1 MNVLSLFDGMSCG
14 QIALNRAGVK
24 YDTYFA
30 SEIDKY
36 AIKVAQANY
45 PNTFQI
51 GDVTKVDHT
60 QLPFG
65 GIDLLMGGSP
75 CQGFSFAG
83 KQLNFKDP
91 RSKLF
96 FEFIRLRDELKP
108 KYVLLEN
115 VRMPKSSQHI
125 ISAWMGFQ
133 PQAINSSLVS
143 AQNRYR
149 LYWFGKRAYREPT
162 PSGDSYGYDAIPIPP
177 MEDKGIVLQDIL
189 EDGIANDAMT
199 NKDSKSHCITARYN
213 GAVWWNSIQRK
224 QRTMVQVGEADNIKG
239 FDSIKRIYSPSGKAP
254 TLTTMQGGH
263 REPKVATDIVTF
275 NPNQEAKIQKMNVTT
290 DKANCLTEAIGRG
303 GSSSEYLTSVKK
315 KTLALQSIGRIV
327 NRRLD
332 ENGVRKDNQLDL
344 PFTKQL
350 EVGDKDKSN
359 CLTTFTKDNVVVEGM
374 QWRKLTPLECE
385 RLQTVPDNYTNHVSN
400 SQRYKMLG
408 NGWTV
413 DVIAHIM
420 KGIK

>member
-24 YDTYFA
+24 YDHYFA

-36 AIKVAQANY
+36 AMKVAQANY
-45 PNTFQI
+45 PQTTQL
-51 GDVTKVDHT
+51 GDVSKIQFNLPLKV
-60 QLPFG
+60 
-65 GIDLLMGGSP
+65 DLLMGGSP
-75 CQGFSFAG
+75 CQGFSVAG
-83 KQLNFKDP
+83 KQLDFNDP

-96 FEFIRLRDELKP
+96 FEFVRLKDKLKP
-108 KYVLLEN
+108 KYFLMEN
-115 VRMPKSSQHI
+115 VPMKQDSQDI
-125 ISAWMGFQ
+125 ITKYLGVK
-133 PQAINSSLVS
+133 PITINSSLFS
-143 AQNRYR
+143 AQNRKR
-149 LYWFGKRAYREPT
+149 LYWTNIPFDIPT
-162 PSGDSYGYDAIPIPP
+162 
-177 MEDKGIVLQDIL
+177 EDKGIVLQDIL
-189 EDGIANDAMT
+189 EDGIANEAMT
-199 NKDSKSHCITARYN
+199 NKLGKSHCITARYN

-239 FDSIKRIYSPSGKAP
+239 FDSIKRIYSPNGKAP

-263 REPKVATDIVTF
+263 REPKVA
-275 NPNQEAKIQKMNVTT
+275 
-290 DKANCLTEAIGRG
+290 
-303 GSSSEYLTSVKK
+303 
-315 KTLALQSIGRIV
+315 IGRIV

-332 ENGVRKDNQLDL
+332 KNGTRKDNQLEL
-344 PFTKQL
+344 PLSTQL
-350 EVGDKDKSN
+350 EISDSDKSN
-359 CLTTFTKDNVVVEGM
+359 CLTTVNKDNVVVEGM

>member
-24 YDTYFA
+24 YDHYFA

-36 AIKVAQANY
+36 AMKVAQATY
-45 PNTFQI
+45 PQTTQL
-51 GDVTKVDHT
+51 GDVSKIQFNLPLKV
-60 QLPFG
+60 
-65 GIDLLMGGSP
+65 DLLMGGSP
-75 CQGFSFAG
+75 CQGFSVAG
-83 KQLNFKDP
+83 KQLDFNDP

-96 FEFIRLRDELKP
+96 FEFVRLKDKLKP
-108 KYVLLEN
+108 KYFLMEN
-115 VRMPKSSQHI
+115 VPMKQDSQDI
-125 ISAWMGFQ
+125 ITKYLGVK
-133 PQAINSSLVS
+133 PITINSSLFS
-143 AQNRYR
+143 AQNRKR
-149 LYWFGKRAYREPT
+149 LYWTNIPFDIPT
-162 PSGDSYGYDAIPIPP
+162 
-177 MEDKGIVLQDIL
+177 EDKGIVLQDIL
-189 EDGIANDAMT
+189 EDGIANEAMT
-199 NKDSKSHCITARYN
+199 NKLGKSHCITARYN

-263 REPKVATDIVTF
+263 REPKVAV
-275 NPNQEAKIQKMNVTT
+275 
-290 DKANCLTEAIGRG
+290 
-303 GSSSEYLTSVKK
+303 
-315 KTLALQSIGRIV
+315 GRIV

-332 ENGVRKDNQLDL
+332 ENGIRKDNQLEL
-344 PFTKQL
+344 PLSRQL
-350 EVGDKDKSN
+350 EYHYKGKTN

>member
-14 QIALNRAGVK
+14 QIALNKAGVK

-30 SEIDKY
+30 SEVDKY

-45 PNTFQI
+45 PDTVQI
-51 GDVTKVDHT
+51 GDVTQVDHT
-60 QLPFG
+60 RLPFD

-83 KQLNFKDP
+83 KQLNFDDP

-96 FEFIRLRDELKP
+96 FEFVRLKDELKP
-108 KYVLLEN
+108 KYFLMEN
-115 VRMPKSSQHI
+115 VLMKQKSQDI
-125 ISAWMGFQ
+125 ISKYLGVKPVM
-133 PQAINSSLVS
+133 INSSLFS
-143 AQNRYR
+143 AQNRKR
-149 LYWFGKRAYREPT
+149 LYWTNIPFDTMPT
-162 PSGDSYGYDAIPIPP
+162 A
-177 MEDKGIVLQDIL
+177 DKGIVLQDIL
-189 EDGIANDAMT
+189 EEDGVANEAMT
-199 NKDSKSHCITARYN
+199 NKLGKSHCITARYN

-224 QRTMVQVGEADNIKG
+224 QRTMVQVGEADNING
-239 FDSIKRIYSPSGKAP
+239 HDILKRIYSPSGKAP
-254 TLTTMQGGH
+254 TLNTMGGGN
-263 REPKVATDIVTF
+263 REPKVA
-275 NPNQEAKIQKMNVTT
+275 
-290 DKANCLTEAIGRG
+290 
-303 GSSSEYLTSVKK
+303 
-315 KTLALQSIGRIV
+315 IGRIV

-332 ENGVRKDNQLDL
+332 KHGVRKDGQLDL

-350 EVGDKDKSN
+350 EVSDTGKSN
-359 CLTTFTKDNVVVEGM
+359 CLTTFTKDNVLVNGM

-400 SQRYKMLG
+400 SQRYKMIG

-413 DVIAHIM
+413 DVISHIM

>member
-24 YDTYFA
+24 YDHYFA

-36 AIKVAQANY
+36 AIKVAKANY
-45 PNTFQI
+45 PHTI
-51 GDVTKVDHT
+51 HVGDVTQIGRPSSDN
-60 QLPFG
+60 
-65 GIDLLMGGSP
+65 IDLLMGGSP

-83 KQLNFKDP
+83 KQLNFNDP

-96 FEFIRLRDELKP
+96 FEFIRMRDELQP

-115 VRMPKSSQHI
+115 VRMSKSSQDI
-125 ISAWMGFQ
+125 ISAWLGFQ
-133 PQAINSSLVS
+133 PQAINSSTVS

-149 LYWFGKRAYREPT
+149 LYWFGKRVLRESKPT
-162 PSGDSYGYDAIPIPP
+162 GNTYGYDAIPIPP

-189 EDGIANDAMT
+189 EDGIANEAMT
-199 NKDSKSHCITARYN
+199 NQNGKAHCITARYN

-239 FDSIKRIYSPSGKAP
+239 FDSIKRIYSPNGKAP

-263 REPKVATDIVTF
+263 REPKVAID
-275 NPNQEAKIQKMNVTT
+275 
-290 DKANCLTEAIGRG
+290 
-303 GSSSEYLTSVKK
+303 
-315 KTLALQSIGRIV
+315 LQS
-327 NRRLD
+327 N
-332 ENGVRKDNQLDL
+332 
-344 PFTKQL
+344 
-350 EVGDKDKSN
+350 
-359 CLTTFTKDNVVVEGM
+359 GM
-374 QWRKLTPLECE
+374 QWRKLTPVECE

-408 NGWTV
+408 NGWTI
-413 DVIAHIM
+413 DVIAHILR
-420 KGIK
+420 GIK

>member
-14 QIALNRAGVK
+14 QIALNKAGVK

-30 SEIDKY
+30 SEVDKY

-45 PNTFQI
+45 PDTVQI
-51 GDVTKVDHT
+51 GDVTQVDHT
-60 QLPFG
+60 RLPFD

-83 KQLNFKDP
+83 KQLNFDDP

-96 FEFIRLRDELKP
+96 FEFVRLKDELKP
-108 KYVLLEN
+108 KYFLMEN
-115 VRMPKSSQHI
+115 VPMKQESQDI
-125 ISAWMGFQ
+125 ISEYLGVKPVM
-133 PQAINSSLVS
+133 INSSLFS
-143 AQNRYR
+143 AQNRKR
-149 LYWFGKRAYREPT
+149 LYWTNIPFDTMPT
-162 PSGDSYGYDAIPIPP
+162 A
-177 MEDKGIVLQDIL
+177 DKGIVLQDIL
-189 EDGIANDAMT
+189 EEDGVANEAMT
-199 NKDSKSHCITARYN
+199 NKLGKSHCITARYN
-213 GAVWWNSIQRK
+213 GAVWWNSIQRR

-239 FDSIKRIYSPSGKAP
+239 FDSIKRIYSPNGKAP

-263 REPKVATDIVTF
+263 REPKVA
-275 NPNQEAKIQKMNVTT
+275 
-290 DKANCLTEAIGRG
+290 
-303 GSSSEYLTSVKK
+303 
-315 KTLALQSIGRIV
+315 IGRIV

-332 ENGVRKDNQLDL
+332 ENGVRKDNQLEL
-344 PFTKQL
+344 PLSTQL
-350 EVGDKDKSN
+350 EISDSDKSN
-359 CLTTFTKDNVVVEGM
+359 CLTTVNKDNVVVEGM

-420 KGIK
+420 KGIKNVD